1 MLSTNL
7 GNLYM
12 AIGKIS
18 KAIECFEIA
27 LKKEPNHVSNLE
39 ALAIAYQ
46 DTGRKKRQLKPLKK
60 VLELDRTKESARYH
74 LARIFVN

>member
-12 AIGKIS
+12 AMGKVS

-27 LKKEPNHVSNLE
+27 YEKDPKHVNNLE

-46 DTGRKKRQLKPLKK
+46 DTGSKEKAIETFKK
-60 VLELDRTKESARYH
+60 VLELDRRLRKVQDTT
-74 LARIFVN
+74 